1 MTADP
6 RPPRPERL
14 EHLEHLG
21 CRLAYFVEGAGPPV
35 VLIQGIGIGKE
46 GWRPQV
52 DGLGARWRCLSFDN
66 RGFGASQP
74 LGGKDVTVEQMARD
88 VLALMDAAGWES
100 AHVAGHSLGGLVA
113 LQVARAARARVRS
126 LALLCT
132 FPSGRIPTRLTPW
145 LVGIG
150 LRMQLGSR
158 RMRRRA
164 FLEVVMPPS
173 ALARADRDE
182 LAVQLAPLFGH
193 DLADQPPVV
202 RRQLAAMRAYDAT
215 AFLPELRELPTLV
228 VSAAHDRIAPPSGGR
243 TLAAGIAGARFVEIP
258 DASHGVTLQLPE
270 RINELLDE
278 HWSAAEGHGAAR

>member
-1 MTADP
+1 MTPTP
-6 RPPRPERL
+6 RF

-21 CRLAYFVEGAGPPV
+21 CRLRYSVEGEGPPV
-35 VLIQGIGIGKE
+35 VLIQGVGIGGD

-52 DGLGARWRCLSFDN
+52 EGLGARWRCLRFDN

-74 LGGKDVTVEQMARD
+74 LGDELTVELMARD
-88 VLALMDAAGWES
+88 VLALMDAAGWET
-100 AHVAGHSLGGLVA
+100 AHVVGHSLGGLVA

-132 FPSGRIPTRLTPW
+132 FPSGRIPTQLSPW
-145 LVGIG
+145 LVWVG
-150 LRMQLGSR
+150 LRTQLGSR

-164 FLEVVMPPS
+164 FLEVVMPAS
-173 ALARADRDE
+173 ALARADRDQ
-182 LAVQLAPLFGH
+182 LAEQLAPLFGH

-215 AFLPELRELPTLV
+215 SFLQELRGLPALV

-243 TLAAGIAGARFVEIP
+243 ALAAGIAGARFVEIP
-258 DASHGVTLQLPE
+258 DASHGVPIQLPE
-270 RINELLDE
+270 RVNELLHD
-278 HWSAAEGHGAAR
+278 HFRAAEATAAAL